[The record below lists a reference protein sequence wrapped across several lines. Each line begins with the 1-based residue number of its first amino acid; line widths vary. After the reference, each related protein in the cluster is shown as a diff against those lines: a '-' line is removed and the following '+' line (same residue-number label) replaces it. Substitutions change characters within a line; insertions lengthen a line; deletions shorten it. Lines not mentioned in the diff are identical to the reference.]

1 MGDTGSVHSY
11 RHGGGFSVSASGSV
25 KSGYVPIEVH
35 SSCGLTDGEMVDIGT
50 ATGRSS
56 SPISNMSLSGDE
68 LTLPP
73 GLVSQR
79 RSARRAPRFAAAEM
93 SDEHGQVRFDDHV
106 SYIDRSGTTDVP
118 ADRLYTDLSSSG
130 FRTPP
135 EDSEST

>member
-1 MGDTGSVHSY
+1 M
-11 RHGGGFSVSASGSV
+11 
-25 KSGYVPIEVH
+25 
-35 SSCGLTDGEMVDIGT
+35 DIGT